1 MSPFVSETKRD
12 SGMDP
17 CPDPKGVGGWVC
29 VQIPWV
35 GVWVLRWSDP
45 TWLGFRSFSGWTQG
59 VLGLG
64 PFTSGSN
71 EGSGIG
77 LCPDPRGLCGS
88 VSQPKGFGSRSGPKK
103 VGVKVLRWPDPRGL
117 GLFASEPNGVGG
129 LLVSGP
135 NGDWGLGPYPDPKEL
150 GLGCGSFGV

>member
-1 MSPFVSETKRD
+1 M
-12 SGMDP
+12 
-17 CPDPKGVGGWVC
+17 
-29 VQIPWV
+29 
-35 GVWVLRWSDP
+35 
-45 TWLGFRSFSGWTQG
+45 GFRSFSGWTQG

-71 EGSGIG
+71 GGSGIG